1 MLAMDSKDP
10 DFVRLNEYVGSLADL
25 WPAMKHRA
33 NSRGSKTPAPQSL
46 RDGLKGAGVTDAMMG
61 VADAGYANT
70 VGAALEELGLL
81 GTCFLEHKWDVDG
94 DRTFVLKGSFG
105 LFVEELSAGLRSCIQ
120 TDWPVAKVD
129 YSSPGRVI
137 VT

>member
-1 MLAMDSKDP
+1 
-10 DFVRLNEYVGSLADL
+10 
-25 WPAMKHRA
+25 MKHRA

-94 DRTFVLKGSFG
+94 DRTFVLKVLARFQIVLKMSHVIYISPMFISS
-105 LFVEELSAGLRSCIQ
+105 LFS
-120 TDWPVAKVD
+120 
-129 YSSPGRVI
+129 
-137 VT
+137 